1 MVVYSGEKGIIFYM
15 QNNGVAI
22 PINFEKNF
30 YRKEK
35 YLHIEKMSVKSV
47 RREKLKGEIIYF

>member
-1 MVVYSGEKGIIFYM
+1 M

-30 YRKEK
+30 YRKGK